1 MLAVTAPQATT
12 EDYLLITGGV
22 PLQGCVSVLGAK
34 NAALPALVAAC
45 LSSTPTTLSNIPTQ
59 LKDVEILCSLLRQGG
74 VEIEELDDTALRLD
88 GRNWQG
94 GMFTGP
100 AAMSLRHSLL
110 LLGLSAY
117 YGRALTL
124 GQTGGCDIGMRKHDL
139 HLLALRDLGYALW
152 EDDDLLTLEATSS
165 CLQEA
170 PLTFVAETA
179 SESEANI
186 SRFHYPS
193 FGATLNFIFAALAQS
208 GSHRLFPA
216 ALNPEVHDVITL
228 LQNMG
233 AQITL
238 SPEGLLTVEG
248 GHKLQGTRYGIMGD
262 RIVAATYLAA
272 AGATKGK
279 ITVEGVKACCL
290 TAEIAAWQKAGLDIE
305 SAGDHITATYLHPLR
320 AVDITTSAYPGFH
333 TDIQPLHG
341 VLMALALGESEIRE
355 TIIDHRFG
363 YATQLTAMGAD
374 IALQPGQF
382 ICANGAPGYKAIIN
396 GVSHLTGG
404 DVVAPDIRGSAAL
417 LIAALSARGQTKIH
431 NLYQLDRGY
440 SNIESALRRLG
451 AQITRERK

>member
-1 MLAVTAPQATT
+1 MLAATAPQTTT

-22 PLQGCVSVLGAK
+22 PLKGRVQVLGAK

-59 LKDVEILCSLLRQGG
+59 LKDVEVLCALLRQGG
-74 VEIEELDDTALRLD
+74 AVIEALDATTLRLD

-94 GMFTGP
+94 GMFAGT
-100 AAMSLRHSLL
+100 AATSLRHSLL

-124 GQTGGCDIGMRKHDL
+124 GQIGGCDIGARKHDL
-139 HLLALRDLGYALW
+139 HLLALRDLGCSLW
-152 EDDDLLTLEATSS
+152 EDDDLLTLEATTPD
-165 CLQEA
+165 LQEA
-170 PLTFVAETA
+170 PLTFIAETVG
-179 SESEANI
+179 ESEEII

-193 FGATLNFIFAALAQS
+193 FGATFNFIFAALAKS
-208 GSHRLFPA
+208 GTHRLFPA
-216 ALNPEVHDVITL
+216 ALNPEVADVITL

-233 AQITL
+233 ARITL

-248 GHKLQGTRYGIMGD
+248 GHKLQGTRYSIMGD

-272 AGATKGK
+272 AGITKGE
-279 ITVEGVKACCL
+279 ITVEGVKACYL

-320 AVDITTSAYPGFH
+320 AVNITTAAYPGFH

-355 TIIDHRFG
+355 TIIDSRFG
-363 YATQLTAMGAD
+363 YASQLNAMGAD
-374 IALQPGQF
+374 IAVQPGQF
-382 ICANGAPGYKAIIN
+382 ICANGAPGYKAVIS
-396 GVSHLTGG
+396 GVSHFTGCE
-404 DVVAPDIRGSAAL
+404 VVAPDIRGSAAL
-417 LIAALSARGQTKIH
+417 LLAALSARGQTKIH

-440 SNIESALRRLG
+440 SDIDATLRRLG
-451 AQITRERK
+451 AQITREKK